1 MMRFLKF
8 FPFNPHAFWLQA
20 LEANSNKNQIAIVF
34 LWILPR
40 LHYFILKIKIQIFLR
55 IQDYLFIHLL
65 LFLNNFQVTAYSPTS
80 RPLGCPVSEE
90 NGTFYASFQPE
101 EAGEWKIHVTY
112 DGQDIEHSPFKCM
125 VFNPRAIFVSIS
137 DFRVPLLCSA
147 M

>member
-1 MMRFLKF
+1 MRRAIKLRLFSTSVLLCSGTCAKGMQFYCPSGTYPAIPYCTIFFIFRPLSLFIYFLK
-8 FPFNPHAFWLQA
+8 NI
-20 LEANSNKNQIAIVF
+20 S
-34 LWILPR
+34 
-40 LHYFILKIKIQIFLR
+40 
-55 IQDYLFIHLL
+55 
-65 LFLNNFQVTAYSPTS
+65 QVTAYSPTS

-137 DFRVPLLCSA
+137 SR
-147 M
+147 

>member
-1 MMRFLKF
+1 M
-8 FPFNPHAFWLQA
+8 
-20 LEANSNKNQIAIVF
+20 
-34 LWILPR
+34 
-40 LHYFILKIKIQIFLR
+40 
-55 IQDYLFIHLL
+55 
-65 LFLNNFQVTAYSPTS
+65 TAYSPTA

-125 VFNPRAIFVSIS
+125 VFNPRAIVVSFFLSYFTFQTFIYIIEEVGLVTQSPPNMDPNTPKS
-137 DFRVPLLCSA
+137 DFQFS

>member
-8 FPFNPHAFWLQA
+8 FPFGCKLLRQTGIRTNLH
-20 LEANSNKNQIAIVF
+20 AIVF
-34 LWILPR
+34 VDFASITLR
-40 LHYFILKIKIQIFLR
+40 YFIDKGYRYFYEYK
-55 IQDYLFIHLL
+55 DYLFIHLL

-137 DFRVPLLCSA
+137 YFRVPLYST

>member
-1 MMRFLKF
+1 MKF

-20 LEANSNKNQIAIVF
+20 LEANSVIVDF
-34 LWILPR
+34 ASITLL
-40 LHYFILKIKIQIFLR
+40 YFKDIDIDISTNTR
-55 IQDYLFIHLL
+55 HLFIHLL